1 MRSSPP
7 PSDDVASLPSLSLR
21 SLSERRD
28 DGGDLELDSLA
39 PSARRVDFTRKL
51 GEQCS
56 SMICIFLLLSPP
68 SSFNGISCVPS
79 IPNALA
85 NMSLGFQLFVIG
97 P

>member
-1 MRSSPP
+1 MRSLP
-7 PSDDVASLPSLSLR
+7 PSDDVASQFPPLSLR

-39 PSARRVDFTRKL
+39 PCARRVDFTRKL

-56 SMICIFLLLSPP
+56 TMICIFFLLSLP
-68 SSFNGISCVPS
+68 STSNGISCVPS
-79 IPNALA
+79 IPNALP
-85 NMSLGFQLFVIG
+85 NMSLGFRLFVIG